1 MEFSFIWQWGYSSSR
16 GVYMNVINCPAIIVS
31 WWWWWLSVAVVV
43 GWELLN
49 LINGIKLNGI
59 TASKQKQ

>member
-1 MEFSFIWQWGYSSSR
+1 M
-16 GVYMNVINCPAIIVS
+16 VVLV
-31 WWWWWLSVAVVV
+31 VVV